1 MPTERDSVDEIL
13 EQWLAERPD
22 LDFAPVG
29 IVTRL
34 ARVRA
39 HLDAEV
45 SALFKRYGLSPAD
58 FQVIVALRRS
68 GAPFSMPQA
77 RLMTQLSLTS
87 GTVSVRVD
95 RLAKT
100 GVVVRKPDPADA
112 RVAQVR
118 LTDKGLS
125 LFDEL
130 APAHLANEDRLLSAL
145 STDDRTALAGLLR
158 KLLASLEHPSVD
170 AALPWGM
177 RLEPARVARS
187 RRTAVGLSNTPGLLV
202 TETLPGS
209 AAARAGIAQGDL
221 LTAVDGQ
228 EVRDGQALAGAL
240 LTGDGSVCVSL
251 LRGETRETVALERA
265 VRDTITT
272 PEKTCDRIHRRDGG
286 QSR

>member
-1 MPTERDSVDEIL
+1 MSIGRDSVDEIL
-13 EQWLAERPD
+13 EEWLTQRPD

-34 ARVRA
+34 ARVRT
-39 HLDAEV
+39 HLDVEV

-68 GAPFSMPQA
+68 GAPFRMPQA

-100 GVVVRKPDPADA
+100 GVVVRESDPADS
-112 RVAQVR
+112 RVARVR

-125 LFDEL
+125 LFDEI

-145 STDDRTALAGLLR
+145 SSDDRTVLAELLR
-158 KLLASLEHPSVD
+158 KLLTSLERPSVD
-170 AALPWGM
+170 SALPLGM

-187 RRTAVGLSNTPGLLV
+187 RRAAVGLSNPPGMLV

-209 AAARAGIAQGDL
+209 AAARAGIARGDL
-221 LTAVDGQ
+221 LTAVDGK
-228 EVRDGQALAGAL
+228 EVRDEQALAEAL
-240 LTGDGSVCVSL
+240 LEGDGSACVTL
-251 LRGETRETVALERA
+251 LRGESRLTVGLERVA
-265 VRDTITT
+265 ISTGDTSA
-272 PEKTCDRIHRRDGG
+272 R
-286 QSR
+286 

>member
-13 EQWLAERPD
+13 DQWLVQRPD

-39 HLDAEV
+39 HLDVEV
-45 SALFKRYGLSPAD
+45 SALFNRYGLSPAD
-58 FQVIVALRRS
+58 FRVIVALRRS

-100 GVVVRKPDPADA
+100 GVVVREPDPADSRIA
-112 RVAQVR
+112 RVR

-145 STDDRTALAGLLR
+145 SADDRTALAGLLR

-187 RRTAVGLSNTPGLLV
+187 RRAAVGLSNPPGLLV

-228 EVRDGQALAGAL
+228 EVRDGQALAEAL
-240 LTGDGSVCVSL
+240 LAGDGSACMTL
-251 LRGETRETVALERA
+251 LRGETHVTVALELA
-265 VRDTITT
+265 AG
-272 PEKTCDRIHRRDGG
+272 PRDGRP
-286 QSR
+286 SRSAG